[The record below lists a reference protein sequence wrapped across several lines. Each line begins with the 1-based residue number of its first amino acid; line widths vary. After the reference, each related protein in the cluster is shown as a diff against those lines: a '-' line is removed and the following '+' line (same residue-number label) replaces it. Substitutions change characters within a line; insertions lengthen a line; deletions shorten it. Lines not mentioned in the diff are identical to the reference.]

1 MELCSHLNTAIKT
14 LTAYI
19 SAPLCSNI
27 ILKGEFFCH
36 GVQETANL
44 NHKPESLKEPERVT
58 PVSSPKEENV
68 PETDNGDSEPV
79 ESKEESNPEENPV
92 MNFFKTL
99 VSGIIWQFKVTF
111 YAPAIP
117 VYHVKLDYL
126 GEKGK
131 NICAFFICFFFWR
144 ETGKKIKNK

>member
-44 NHKPESLKEPERVT
+44 NHEPESLKEPERVT

-111 YAPAIP
+111 YAPAIS

>member
-36 GVQETANL
+36 GVQETTNL
-44 NHKPESLKEPERVT
+44 NHEPESLKEPERVT

>member
-19 SAPLCSNI
+19 SALLCSNI

-44 NHKPESLKEPERVT
+44 NHEPESLKEPERVT

>member
-44 NHKPESLKEPERVT
+44 NHEPESLKEPERVT

-126 GEKGK
+126 GGKGK
-131 NICAFFICFFFWR
+131 NICAFFYLLLFLKR
-144 ETGKKIKNK
+144 NRQKN

>member
-44 NHKPESLKEPERVT
+44 NHEPESLKEPERVT

-99 VSGIIWQFKVTF
+99 VSGIICQFKVTF

-131 NICAFFICFFFWR
+131 NICAFFICFFF
-144 ETGKKIKNK
+144 

>member
-19 SAPLCSNI
+19 SGPLCSNI

-44 NHKPESLKEPERVT
+44 NHEPESLKEPERVT

-99 VSGIIWQFKVTF
+99 VSGIIWQFKLTF
-111 YAPAIP
+111 YAPAIS

-131 NICAFFICFFFWR
+131 NTCTFLSASFS
-144 ETGKKIKNK
+144 EEKQAKKIKN